1 MIKPSNP
8 KARQI
13 VTFVGFTLIELLV
26 VIAIIAILASLLL
39 PALSQAKK
47 KANRIVC
54 VSNMRQIDLAFR
66 MYRSDHDE
74 RFPDRRDLKSLLP
87 GGYKPW
93 GNWPRS
99 DPRSGWAGLILSNT
113 VSSEKTWMCPSIRK
127 SQLGKA
133 ISSVQ
138 HIGFTT
144 NAPLSGYWMW
154 RFDQNTEEI
163 PLDNFWGKTE
173 NQVIQ
178 HLRKEANPFIGIP
191 NGPTEVEL
199 MVDVYYPS
207 TIDSIDESIRGRAVH
222 PKGRNRLM
230 MDGHVQFLK
239 DKRTQ

>member
-1 MIKPSNP
+1 MDKKTQLTKINQDLHQ
-8 KARQI
+8 A
-13 VTFVGFTLIELLV
+13 FTLIELLV
-26 VIAIIAILASLLL
+26 VIAIIAILAGLLL

-74 RFPDRRDLKSLLP
+74 KFPDRRDLKSMLP
-87 GGYKPW
+87 GGYRPW
-93 GNWPRS
+93 ENWPRS

-113 VSSEKTWMCPSIRK
+113 VGSEKTWMCPSIKK
-127 SQLGKA
+127 SILGKVP
-133 ISSVQ
+133 SSVQ
-138 HIGFTT
+138 NMGFTT

-154 RFDQNTEEI
+154 RFDRDSEDI

-173 NQVIQ
+173 TQVIQ
-178 HLRKEANPFIGIP
+178 HLRRAANPFIGIP
-191 NGPTEVEL
+191 NGPSDVEL

-207 TIDSIDESIRGRAVH
+207 TIDSIDDSIRGRAVH
-222 PKGRNRLM
+222 PNGRNRLM
-230 MDGHVQFLK
+230 LDGHVQFLK

>member
-1 MIKPSNP
+1 MEKKILRLLRP
-8 KARQI
+8 KRTSRA
-13 VTFVGFTLIELLV
+13 FTLIELLV
-26 VIAIIAILASLLL
+26 VIAIIAILAGLLL

-54 VSNMRQIDLAFR
+54 VSNMRQIDLGFR
-66 MYRSDHDE
+66 MYRSDHDD
-74 RFPDRRDLKSLLP
+74 RFPDRRDLKTSLP
-87 GGYKPW
+87 GGYRPW
-93 GNWPRS
+93 DNWPQS
-99 DPRSGWAGLILSNT
+99 DPRSGWAGITFSNEIGSDK
-113 VSSEKTWMCPSIRK
+113 VWMCPSIRK
-127 SQLGKA
+127 SILGKA

-138 HIGFTT
+138 HMGFTT
-144 NAPLSGYWMW
+144 NTPLSGYWMW
-154 RFDQNTEEI
+154 RFDREGDEI

-173 NQVIQ
+173 HQVIQ

-191 NGPTEVEL
+191 NGPTDVEL

-207 TIDSIDESIRGRAVH
+207 TIGSIDDSIRGKAVH

>member
-1 MIKPSNP
+1 MEKLYNTIH
-8 KARQI
+8 RQRH
-13 VTFVGFTLIELLV
+13 FLQAFTLIELLV
-26 VIAIIAILASLLL
+26 VIAIIAILAGLLL

-66 MYRSDHDE
+66 MYRSDYDE
-74 RFPDRRDLKSLLP
+74 KFPDRRDLKTTLP
-87 GGYKPW
+87 GGYRPW
-93 GNWPRS
+93 ETWPRS
-99 DPRSGWAGLILSNT
+99 DPRSGWAGLIFSNT
-113 VSSEKTWMCPSIRK
+113 VGYVNTWMCPSIK
-127 SQLGKA
+127 NSALGKA

-138 HIGFTT
+138 HMGFTT

-154 RFDQNTEEI
+154 RFDRFADKI

-173 NQVIQ
+173 HQALQ

-191 NGPTEVEL
+191 NGPTDVEI

-207 TIDSIDESIRGRAVH
+207 TIDSIDESIKGRAVH